1 MPPSRLVYRTDRG
14 SVCPKCGWPVERC
27 ACAKSQQE
35 AVPDRVTAKLRLE
48 KAGRGGKEVTV
59 IDGLPRNPAYLDE
72 LARALKK
79 ACGTGGTVREGA
91 SGSIELQGD
100 RRERAAQLLAA
111 RGLVVKG
118 WPA

>member
-1 MPPSRLVYRTDRG
+1 MSPSRLVYRTDRG
-14 SVCPKCGWPVERC
+14 SVCPRCGWPVGRC
-27 ACAKSQQE
+27 ACAKAREES
-35 AVPDRVTAKLRLE
+35 VPDRVVAKLRLE

-59 IDGLPRNPAYLDE
+59 VDGLPRNTAYLEE

-79 ACGTGGTVREGA
+79 ACGTGGTVREGVA
-91 SGSIELQGD
+91 GSIELQGD

-111 RGLVVKG
+111 RGLAVKG